1 VVGSVPDLDRH
12 QNGKSDPDR
21 HQNEHMLHTTKVGF
35 TSGIYFNILAN
46 MVNLLI
52 VSVGDP

>member
-1 VVGSVPDLDRH
+1 MVGSVPDLDRH